1 MPWFLLCLFVVSAAA
16 FAYSMRR
23 KWIRPWCEI
32 EELIRQVGKAKQ
44 PRTFLVDGGPVPRRV
59 GVALEEIF
67 IRQVDLERQNAERES
82 GRETILGAMQDG
94 LLVVD
99 AARRV
104 TLSNRTFQ
112 QLFSLREIALGTAVS
127 ETLRDSAIDQL
138 ISNSL
143 RTGESGREEISVL
156 DRRLEVNAVPMKNG
170 ASATTGVVVL
180 FHDITQ
186 LKQLDEVRKDFVA
199 NVSHELRTP
208 LSILRGYIETLR
220 DHPKTSAEELAGIL
234 QVMERH
240 SKRLGLLVDDL
251 LTLAQLESK
260 NPNLQL
266 DDVSLSALLNNV
278 VRDWKQKFSE
288 KRLNVTVD
296 LAEDLPLL
304 RADETRLHEILY
316 NLLDNAVKYSR
327 AGGAIRLQAKQ
338 RGHDMVLSVGDT
350 GVGIGK
356 DDLPRIFERFYRVD
370 KARSRELGGTGL
382 GLAIVKHIAQLHGG
396 RVEAES
402 EPERG
407 TTIHVILPIV
417 ARTRHEGTG
426 SVPSGK
432 SDDTEVVPPTAE
444 DRAVVTQT

>member
-1 MPWFLLCLFVVSAAA
+1 MFWFLLVVAIGSIIVL
-16 FAYSMRR
+16 AYSIRR
-23 KWIRPWCEI
+23 KWIKPWREI
-32 EELIRQVGKAKQ
+32 EELIRQVGKAQQ

-67 IRQVDLERQNAERES
+67 IRQLDLERQSAERES

-112 QLFSLREIALGTAVS
+112 QLFSLREIALGTPVS
-127 ETLRDSAIDQL
+127 ETIRDTALDQL
-138 ISNSL
+138 ISKSL
-143 RTGESGREEISVL
+143 RTGESEREEISVL
-156 DRRLEVNAVPMKNG
+156 DRKLEVNAVPMRDG
-170 ASATTGVVVL
+170 ASMTTGVVVL

-266 DDVSLSALLNNV
+266 SDVSLPDLLDNV
-278 VRDWKQKFSE
+278 VRDWERKFAE
-288 KRLNVTVD
+288 KRLNIVVD
-296 LAEDLPLL
+296 LADSLPLL

-327 AGGAIRLQAKQ
+327 AGGEIRLKAKQ
-338 RGHDMVLSVGDT
+338 RGDDIVLSVGDT

-402 EPERG
+402 EPGQG
-407 TTIHVILPIV
+407 TIIRVILPAV
-417 ARTRHEGTG
+417 AA
-426 SVPSGK
+426 SVP
-432 SDDTEVVPPTAE
+432 AI
-444 DRAVVTQT
+444 VTQT